1 MVIWN
6 GVLDVFVTVIIIWVK
21 SSRIVR
27 LMAIQKLTQ
36 FFTDLYIT
44 VLAIKKIAT
53 MAIWVNWVIII
64 WSGGTRP
71 CVRGCAALLLVTPV
85 VSNEQLIMLQSWMF
99 KCLWRGKNKV
109 DIIIMAKIPNV
120 QDSILRMPYQRI
132 HASINAMENN
142 TSKIFGL
149 LLEVQE
155 AVQPFSGQ
163 FILWQ

>member
-36 FFTDLYIT
+36 FFTDWYIT
-44 VLAIKKIAT
+44 VLAIRKIAT

-99 KCLWRGKNKV
+99 KCLWRGKKSRH
-109 DIIIMAKIPNV
+109 DHHG
-120 QDSILRMPYQRI
+120 QDSKC
-132 HASINAMENN
+132 A
-142 TSKIFGL
+142 
-149 LLEVQE
+149 
-155 AVQPFSGQ
+155 GQ
-163 FILWQ
+163 HPQDAIPKDSRVHKCHGKQYKQNLWSVT